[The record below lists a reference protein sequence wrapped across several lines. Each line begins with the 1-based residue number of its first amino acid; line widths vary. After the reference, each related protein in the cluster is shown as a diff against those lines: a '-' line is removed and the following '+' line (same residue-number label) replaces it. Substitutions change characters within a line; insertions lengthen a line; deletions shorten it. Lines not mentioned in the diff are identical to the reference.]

1 MKKLLIILP
10 LLALSSNNIV
20 LGASLTENNKTAQI
34 NEFKKETLAN
44 VLLLGNE
51 VDAILADEDWII
63 DKDKSQKI
71 DKVKESLREHREKVD
86 KMGKTLSL
94 TKDNIG
100 MTPREFTNMQFEM
113 LEAML
118 AVDDKIVSAAAM
130 KIGLKFQIK

>member
-20 LGASLTENNKTAQI
+20 LGASLTENNKAAQI
-34 NEFKKETLAN
+34 NTFKEETLAN
-44 VLLLGNE
+44 VLSLSNV
-51 VDAILADEDWII
+51 VDTILADEDWII

-71 DKVKESLREHREKVD
+71 DKVQESLREHREKVD

-130 KIGLKFQIK
+130 NL